1 MKLFR
6 PLALALAI
14 ATTLGA
20 CSSAKQI
27 PRPLDFP
34 FTEVYPGTFEAVWNA
49 TVRVLD
55 IYSIT
60 VASRESGV
68 LQTEWS
74 NFRFNTDLYTNP
86 DQETLLEEVRYRLKI
101 KLSKGVIPQTG
112 EPAVRVQIVK
122 EAQQYK
128 NIFTDWE
135 RVPSDELEERVI
147 LYRIRQRLNIA
158 DTIRRKAALGSKAT
172 TTPN

>member
-1 MKLFR
+1 MKTLFM
-6 PLALALAI
+6 PLVLAVGALAG
-14 ATTLGA
+14 LGA

-27 PRPLDFP
+27 PRPPDLPFP
-34 FTEVYPGTFEAVWNA
+34 EVYPGTFEAVWNA

-68 LQTEWS
+68 LHTEWS
-74 NFRFNTDLYTNP
+74 NSRYNTDLYTHP
-86 DQETLLEEVRYRLKI
+86 DQDPMLEEVRYRLKI

-122 EAQQYK
+122 ESQQYR

-147 LYRIRQRLNIA
+147 LYRIRQRLRIA
-158 DTIRRKAALGSKAT
+158 EAIHRKAVLGSKAAV
-172 TTPN
+172 PN

>member
-1 MKLFR
+1 MPLLFC
-6 PLALALAI
+6 ASAI
-14 ATTLGA
+14 LGGLTS

-34 FTEVYPGTFEAVWNA
+34 FSEVYPGTFETVWNA

-68 LQTEWS
+68 LQTELS
-74 NFRFNTDLYTNP
+74 NFRFNTDLYANP
-86 DQETLLEEVRYRLKI
+86 DQDNLLEEVRYRLKI

-122 EAQQYK
+122 AVEQYR

-147 LYRIRQRLNIA
+147 LYRIRQRLRIA
-158 DTIRRKAALGSKAT
+158 DTIRRKAAMGSKAAI
-172 TTPN
+172 PN